1 MAEFDNIQDLLND
14 FRDNVIRE
22 AKQNLSSKGVSN
34 KLGNSLKSY
43 VKESKNS
50 I

>member
-34 KLGNSLKSY
+34 KLG
-43 VKESKNS
+43 
-50 I
+50 